1 MEYRSTEI
9 NADKPLSLNLP
20 KCGPERN
27 AIESFDIAS
36 NKNEEEKYLKIL
48 ATPQYELE
56 REWKKLREENQEPI
70 DRNKA
75 LAKLLKCHPFP
86 RYQGP
91 FNSDITGQVYNDSWT
106 LMSEISISGPASRMN
121 TSIMLTCQSSKCVIM
136 CPCTVCNKP
145 QPLCSTICR

>member
-36 NKNEEEKYLKIL
+36 NKNEEEKYIKIL
-48 ATPQYELE
+48 AIPQYELE

-70 DRNKA
+70 DRNEA

-86 RYQGP
+86 RY
-91 FNSDITGQVYNDSWT
+91 
-106 LMSEISISGPASRMN
+106 
-121 TSIMLTCQSSKCVIM
+121 
-136 CPCTVCNKP
+136 
-145 QPLCSTICR
+145 